1 MGADWRDRKLMG
13 YLYMEQKIRVKIE
26 GEFSEPGS
34 IGRGVRHLSR
44 SRLYLQ
50 QYSVGKESTIIADQL
65 MKLTGHVVMVV
76 LIKDYWK
83 NLMHSFPLAYF
94 RNNRSYTNSSS
105 NMQINKLL
113 NVLLIHF
120 MSFNI
125 ASDLYLSYFVIS
137 NNNCTNNK
145 LELK

>member
-44 SRLYLQ
+44 SRLNLQ
-50 QYSVGKESTIIADQL
+50 PYSVGKESTIIADQL

-76 LIKDYWK
+76 LIKGYWK
-83 NLMHSFPLAYF
+83 NLYLMHSFPLADF
-94 RNNRSYTNSSS
+94 RSNRSYTNSS
-105 NMQINKLL
+105 NYIQINE
-113 NVLLIHF
+113 LI
-120 MSFNI
+120 NI
-125 ASDLYLSYFVIS
+125 
-137 NNNCTNNK
+137 
-145 LELK
+145 